1 MTPIELLTNA
11 YTRVFPFTTAIN
23 GAFAF
28 FLAGFAIAT
37 AVRVVA
43 PAVHTMPRLRTATV
57 AVLLST
63 AIALTAIGGIGV
75 VLRIPT
81 GPNICMCYGGNS
93 PWYR

>member
-11 YTRVFPFTTAIN
+11 YTRVFPFTTATTV
-23 GAFAF
+23 AF

-37 AVRVVA
+37 AVRVAA
-43 PAVHTMPRLRTATV
+43 PAVHTMPRTRTATA

-63 AIALTAIGGIGV
+63 ALALTDIGGIGV
-75 VLRIPT
+75 VLRMPT

-93 PWYR
+93 IWYR